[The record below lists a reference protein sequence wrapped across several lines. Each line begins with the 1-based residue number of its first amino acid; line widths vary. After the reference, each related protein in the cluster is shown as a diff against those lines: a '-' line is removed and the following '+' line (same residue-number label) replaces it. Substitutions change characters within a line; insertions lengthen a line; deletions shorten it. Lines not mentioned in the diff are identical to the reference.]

1 MRSEIVDVLLEIGIP
16 ANVKGFT
23 YIHDAMDLFDTD
35 TYYSSGKIC
44 SLYAAIAKKRNT
56 KPSSVERA
64 IHHAFETA
72 ISKGN
77 RESVEYYLDL
87 INTQNSNLLRTLFL
101 RMKQEEGRKFSQPAM
116 EARCNF
122 EHCIYREQLYQE
134 ALEKVSAEMSARFL
148 QIIND
153 TKKEALSLHH

>member
-35 TYYSSGKIC
+35 AYYSSGKIC

-56 KPSSVERA
+56 KPSSVDRA
-64 IHHAFETA
+64 I
-72 ISKGN
+72 
-77 RESVEYYLDL
+77 RESVEYYLDVV
-87 INTQNSNLLRTLFL
+87 NTQNSNLLRTLFL
-101 RMKQEEGRKFSQPAM
+101 RMKQGENHKTFSAIP
-116 EARCNF
+116 EAKCDF

-134 ALEKVSAEMSARFL
+134 ALEKVSAEMSAHFL
-148 QIIND
+148 QFIKD
-153 TKKEALSLHH
+153 SQAVSGERW

>member
-35 TYYSSGKIC
+35 AYYSSGKIC

-56 KPSSVERA
+56 KPSSVDRA
-64 IHHAFETA
+64 IRHAFETA

-77 RESVEYYLDL
+77 RESVEYYLDVV
-87 INTQNSNLLRTLFL
+87 NTQNSNLLRTLFL
-101 RMKQEEGRKFSQPAM
+101 RMKQGENHKTVSAIP
-116 EARCNF
+116 EAKCDF
-122 EHCIYREQLYQE
+122 EHCIYREQLYQQ
-134 ALEKVSAEMSARFL
+134 ALEKVSAEMSAHFL
-148 QIIND
+148 QFIKD
-153 TKKEALSLHH
+153 SQAVSGERW

>member
-1 MRSEIVDVLLEIGIP
+1 M
-16 ANVKGFT
+16 
-23 YIHDAMDLFDTD
+23 
-35 TYYSSGKIC
+35 
-44 SLYAAIAKKRNT
+44 
-56 KPSSVERA
+56 ERA
-64 IHHAFETA
+64 IRHAFETA

-101 RMKQEEGRKFSQPAM
+101 RMKQEEGRKISQPAM

-134 ALEKVSAEMSARFL
+134 AL
-148 QIIND
+148 
-153 TKKEALSLHH
+153 SLHH

>member
-35 TYYSSGKIC
+35 AYYSSGKIC

-56 KPSSVERA
+56 KPSSVDRA
-64 IHHAFETA
+64 IRHAFETA

-77 RESVEYYLDL
+77 RESVEYYLDVV
-87 INTQNSNLLRTLFL
+87 NTQNSNLLRTLFL
-101 RMKQEEGRKFSQPAM
+101 RMKQAKTTKHFRQFQKPNVTLNTVFIENSYIR
-116 EARCNF
+116 RLL
-122 EHCIYREQLYQE
+122 R
-134 ALEKVSAEMSARFL
+134 RFL
-148 QIIND
+148 L
-153 TKKEALSLHH
+153 K